1 MDGWIFKSI
10 TQDIQTLALALA
22 TLKQCHAFSVTTVPT
37 SWASFINCMY
47 GVSGPCDLFFLCVC
61 VSLLRWVYLKSEVLF
76 NGCESKGWT
85 QDCHGV
91 IGRRNTGGC
100 WFTMIVEF
108 KSKHLVSV
116 FLQRK
121 KGENRNSRS
130 SQTNHTSDLV
140 VIRLSVVLRLLDCLP
155 CLLHSLVWP

>member
-10 TQDIQTLALALA
+10 TQDTQTLASASA
-22 TLKQCHAFSVTTVPT
+22 TLKQCHAFSVTTVPAG
-37 SWASFINCMY
+37 WASFINCRY
-47 GVSGPCDLFFLCVC
+47 GVSVFFCVCVC

-108 KSKHLVSV
+108 KSNHLRSV
-116 FLQRK
+116 FLPRK

-130 SQTNHTSDLV
+130 SQANHTSDLV
-140 VIRLSVVLRLLDCLP
+140 VIRLSVVFRLLDCPP